1 MRLDT
6 ECNIHSHVS
15 VRTTPALF
23 SGSNSMLGSAL
34 VPRDDRP
41 LPCQGLGVIPKY
53 LILHRIKHAIP
64 PMDYMRIGSAF
75 PRRNKSRIAPIFR

>member
-1 MRLDT
+1 
-6 ECNIHSHVS
+6 
-15 VRTTPALF
+15 
-23 SGSNSMLGSAL
+23 MLGSAL

-64 PMDYMRIGSAF
+64 PMDYMGIDSAF
-75 PRRNKSRIAPIFR
+75 DETKAKLLSDKFVFL